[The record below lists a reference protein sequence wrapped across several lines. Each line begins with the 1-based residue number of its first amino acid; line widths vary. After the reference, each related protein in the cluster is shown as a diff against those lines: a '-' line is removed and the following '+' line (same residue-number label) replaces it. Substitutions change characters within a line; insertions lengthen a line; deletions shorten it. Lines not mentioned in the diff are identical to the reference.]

1 MDRFREN
8 RKKGSARKQIDNDTG
23 TGTDAHTEVTLRLG
37 VFMIDQEFRPAPAF
51 IRPFG
56 FTLLLAAVLALS
68 SCLGPATGTDQK
80 AALWKV
86 KGRTNTVYLLGS
98 IHVLPRSAY
107 PLNRKLQA
115 AFDDSQRLVFE
126 INLRTLTPGNLHHEF
141 QRTGFYP
148 PGDRLSR
155 HLSPEAQRFLKH
167 ILPALGTSFD
177 RVQQFRPWFL
187 AEVLSARYLQML
199 GYRDDLGVDVYFY
212 RQALARGKPVL
223 GLETLRD
230 QAGIFSSLDEQHD
243 EQYLIDT
250 LVSLPAYSQRVG
262 ALVFAWQHG
271 QVGELDRLLNQN
283 EENDPTSFRI
293 LFAQRNQKWLPEIE
307 RFAQANENYLVIVG
321 AGHLVG
327 NQGVVEAL
335 KRAGYDVKQL

>member
-1 MDRFREN
+1 
-8 RKKGSARKQIDNDTG
+8 
-23 TGTDAHTEVTLRLG
+23 
-37 VFMIDQEFRPAPAF
+37 MIDQEFRPAQAYV
-51 IRPFG
+51 RRFG
-56 FTLLLAAVLALS
+56 FTLLLATVVLLA
-68 SCLGPATGTDQK
+68 SCLGPGPGTNQK

-126 INLRTLTPGNLHHEF
+126 INLRTLTPTSLHHEF

-148 PGDRLSR
+148 PGDRLSD
-155 HLSPEAQRFLKH
+155 HLTPESQRFLKG
-167 ILPALGTSFD
+167 ILPTLGTSFD

-199 GYRDDLGVDVYFY
+199 GYRDDLGVDLYFY
-212 RQALARGKPVL
+212 RQALAHGKPVI

-250 LVSLPAYSQRVG
+250 LLSLPAYSQRVG
-262 ALVFAWQHG
+262 ALVFAWQNG
-271 QVGELDRLLNQN
+271 QVRELDRLLNQH
-283 EENDPTSFRI
+283 EEKDPASFRI
-293 LFAQRNQKWLPEIE
+293 LFAERNLKWLPEIE
-307 RFAQANENYLVIVG
+307 RFAEATENYLVIVG

-327 NQGVVEAL
+327 DQGVVEAL
-335 KRAGYDVKQL
+335 KRAGYSVQQL